1 MVFYFPFTHNIAKM
15 KTARSLEMV
24 VLHRHIGGKV
34 LDIRGGVEKVEIIL
48 YIAALVAAIA
58 LLVIAVYL
66 GMTLKSTSK
75 TMDEVAKSLEQMT
88 GEVKGITDQAEKL
101 MEKTNNLL
109 EDINGKVAKV
119 DPVFDA
125 VGDIGVSLLGLS
137 QSVRELAT
145 LATNKVQTNEKK
157 IVQAVSFSN
166 SILAFRDK
174 MKANKVAKQAASE
187 ANEETINL

>member
-1 MVFYFPFTHNIAKM
+1 
-15 KTARSLEMV
+15 
-24 VLHRHIGGKV
+24 
-34 LDIRGGVEKVEIIL
+34 
-48 YIAALVAAIA
+48 
-58 LLVIAVYL
+58 
-66 GMTLKSTSK
+66 
-75 TMDEVAKSLEQMT
+75 MDEVAKSLEEMT

-101 MEKTNNLL
+101 MSKTNDLL

-145 LATNKVQTNEKK
+145 LATNKVTANEQK

-166 SILAFRDK
+166 SILSFRDK
-174 MKANKVAKQAASE
+174 MKANKAAKKAASE
-187 ANEETINL
+187 AQEEAVQL